1 MVKTEKRK
9 MERYLFN
16 TKYSTLVP
24 FEATVRNDKLTV
36 TTFRKTKAQAKQY
49 YKKYKNV
56 PFTEEAKEYIYNE
69 LSLIC
74 KKWGY
79 DPADIGEGHIV
90 TLMAD
95 KVNTELIKPSTVK
108 IKSLGDYVNLT
119 EYELEPIPEE
129 SEECYFVTVTDGK
142 IVSVCETNAED
153 AFIGAKEINVYTA
166 PEYRGKG
173 YGASNVTAMTEY
185 YLSLGYNVAYTCQN
199 DNKASIA
206 LAARCGYKKI
216 TETYYFICYKEDQN
230 GI

>member
-1 MVKTEKRK
+1 MIKLEKRK

-36 TTFRKTKAQAKQY
+36 TTFRRTKAQAKQF
-49 YKKYKNV
+49 YKKYKNA

-79 DPADIGEGHIV
+79 APAEMEEGHIV
-90 TLMAD
+90 TLVTD
-95 KVNTELIKPSTVK
+95 KINKELIKPSTVK
-108 IKSLGDYVNLT
+108 IKSIGDYVNLT

-129 SEECYFVTVTDGK
+129 SEECYFVTVIDGK
-142 IVSVCETNAED
+142 VVSVCETNAED
-153 AFIGAKEINVYTA
+153 AFVGAKEINVYTD
-166 PEYRGKG
+166 PKYRGMG

-199 DNKASIA
+199 ENKASVA

-216 TETYYFICYKEDQN
+216 AETYYFICYKED
-230 GI
+230 